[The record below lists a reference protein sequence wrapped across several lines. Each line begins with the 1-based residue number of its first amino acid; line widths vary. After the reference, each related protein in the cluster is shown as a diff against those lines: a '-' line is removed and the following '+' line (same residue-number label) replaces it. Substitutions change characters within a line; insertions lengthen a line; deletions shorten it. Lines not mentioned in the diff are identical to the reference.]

1 MTLLCLLSHTES
13 HDLQTLLQFLRKS
26 LCGEEDKDCEKVDP
40 HILRPSGCRA
50 AILNNSDYFT
60 FSFVRN
66 PFSRM
71 YSMYSMMDGFP
82 LIPGQKVTETFSFSD
97 FVLKPE
103 KRENHTAMH
112 AGHYERQT
120 NFIFSN
126 HTCPSFDFLGRVEH
140 YDEDMR
146 TILNHLDA
154 SEVLEYLESIGG
166 SVLPANTWGANKKQS
181 IGGDFRKEYSSKE
194 VAEEVVAV
202 YRRDFDLLGYDK
214 FDLPSN

>member
-1 MTLLCLLSHTES
+1 MASNH
-13 HDLQTLLQFLRKS
+13 LLQFLRKS

-50 AILNNSDYFT
+50 AILNNTDYFT

-66 PFSRM
+66 PFSRI

-82 LIPGQKVTETFSFSD
+82 LQAGQKVTDTFSFHD

-103 KRENHTAMH
+103 EREHHTAMH
-112 AGHYERQT
+112 AGHYENQS

-126 HTCPSFDFLGRVEH
+126 QTCPSFDFLGRVEH

-146 TILNHLDA
+146 TILNHLNA
-154 SEVLEYLESIGG
+154 REVLEYLERIGG
-166 SVLPANTWGANKKQS
+166 SVLPANTWGSDKKKS
-181 IGGDFRKEYSSKE
+181 IGGDLRSVYSSKRVVEE
-194 VAEEVVAV
+194 VAAV
-202 YRRDFDLLGYDK
+202 YRGDFDLLGYDK
-214 FDLPSN
+214 SNVPSN